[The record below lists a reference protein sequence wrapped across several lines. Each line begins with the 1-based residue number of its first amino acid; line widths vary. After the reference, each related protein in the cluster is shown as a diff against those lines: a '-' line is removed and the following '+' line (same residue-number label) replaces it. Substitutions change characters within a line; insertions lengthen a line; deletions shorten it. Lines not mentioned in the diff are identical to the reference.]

1 MGERET
7 KFTFSR
13 VFPTST
19 TQRQIFDGVCAPLLE
34 SLMNGGQGLLFAYG
48 MTNAGKTYTIQ
59 GSEHNPGV
67 LPRALDNIFSTLQE
81 KYGYAGTSNTAD
93 DTINE
98 NLIPS
103 FTVRLHIWKY
113 ITRRY
118 DLLKPAPKNA
128 WEKRQ
133 ALSLKKFVVE
143 L

>member
-1 MGERET
+1 MYL
-7 KFTFSR
+7 
-13 VFPTST
+13 TST
-19 TQRQIFDGVCAPLLE
+19 TQQQIDGVCAPLLE

-103 FTVRLHIWKY
+103 FTVKASYLEI
-113 ITRRY
+113 ITRR
-118 DLLKPAPKNA
+118 L
-128 WEKRQ
+128 
-133 ALSLKKFVVE
+133 
-143 L
+143 